1 MPSLTTKEGWNP
13 GSIFEITEEP
23 LSIGRS
29 SQACTIVLKHDF
41 NVSRVHATL
50 ARRPDGRILL
60 RDQSKNGTFLNGN
73 RIKEAFLSDKDEVQ
87 IGRTRFAFSASSAAR
102 DFERDF
108 NFVNP
113 SVRTIIGVGD
123 ALAAKPA
130 REDAQA
136 LAREN
141 ARLQLIFEVSANL
154 SSAVNLSE
162 VLGLVMEKVMELF
175 RPDEAFLL
183 LRDRSGELIP
193 TIVRSREGQTKIEH
207 VAISKAIMARVLQE
221 EVAILSSDAQTD
233 ARFGKG
239 DTSVFSSQVRSFMCT
254 PLKAK
259 AGVLGMLHLHSKRAV
274 GAYTEEDLRLLTGV
288 SNQAALA
295 VENARL
301 YATVQHQAKQ
311 RANFERFLSPNVVE
325 QIVDGSKKIEL
336 GGKAQEVTVL
346 FSDIRGYT
354 ALSEKLTAEQM
365 ISLLNEYFQ
374 EMTAEVFRFEG
385 SLDKFIGDALL
396 AVFGSPFK
404 GPDDP
409 DRALQCAL
417 AMQEKLRRM
426 NEEWERRGHPVIQM
440 GIGLCTG
447 VAALGMVGSD
457 QRMEFTVIGDVVNTA
472 SRLCSAAAPGQILAS
487 KATLA
492 KAQAPFRAKE
502 LEPLKLKGKEK
513 AFEVVEVQG
522 LPEEARAAKQA
533 GV

>member
-1 MPSLTTKEGWNP
+1 MPSLTTREGWNP

-29 SQACTIVLKHDF
+29 SQVCTIVLKHDF
-41 NVSRVHATL
+41 NVSRVHTTL
-50 ARRPDGRILL
+50 LRRPDGRVLV
-60 RDQSKNGTFLNGN
+60 RDQSKNGTFLNGK
-73 RIKEAFLSDKDEVQ
+73 RVKEAFLTDKDELQ
-87 IGRTRFAFSASSAAR
+87 IGRTRFTFSSSSAAR

-113 SVRTIIGVGD
+113 AVRTIIGVGEAD
-123 ALAAKPA
+123 APSPA
-130 REDAQA
+130 RLDAAA

-141 ARLQLIFEVSANL
+141 ARLKLIFEVSANL
-154 SSAVNLSE
+154 ASSTNLSE

-193 TIVRSREGQTKIEH
+193 KIVRARDGQTKIEH
-207 VAISKAIMARVLQE
+207 VAISKAIMGRVLQE

-233 ARFGKG
+233 ARFSKG
-239 DTSVFSSQVRSFMCT
+239 DTSVFNSQVRSFMCA

-259 AGVLGMLHLHSKRAV
+259 SGVLGMLHLHSKRAV

-301 YATVQHQAKQ
+301 YATIQNQAKQ

-336 GGKAQEVTVL
+336 GGKSQEVTVL

-354 ALSEKLTAEQM
+354 TLSEKLTADQM
-365 ISLLNEYFQ
+365 IGLLNEYFQ
-374 EMTAEVFRFEG
+374 EMTAEIFRYEG

-396 AVFGSPFK
+396 AVFGSPFT

-417 AMQEKLRRM
+417 AMMEKLKKM
-426 NEEWERRGHPVIQM
+426 NAEWEKRGHPVIQM
-440 GIGLCTG
+440 GIGINTG
-447 VAALGMVGSD
+447 VAALGMIGSE

-472 SRLCSAAAPGQILAS
+472 SRLCSGAAPGQILAA
-487 KATLA
+487 KQTLA
-492 KAQAPFRAKE
+492 KAQPSFRVKE

-513 AFEVVEVQG
+513 PFEVVEVQG
-522 LPEEARAAKQA
+522 TLEEAK
-533 GV
+533 VEK

>member
-1 MPSLTTKEGWNP
+1 MPSLTIKEGWNP
-13 GSIFEITEEP
+13 GAIFEIADEP
-23 LSIGRS
+23 VTAGRS
-29 SQACTIVLKHDF
+29 SQACTIVLRHDF
-41 NVSRVHATL
+41 NVSRVHTL
-50 ARRPDGRILL
+50 FARKPDGRVMV

-87 IGRTRFAFSASSAAR
+87 IGRTRLQYSASSAAR

-113 SVRTIIGVGD
+113 AVRTIIGVAD
-123 ALAAKPA
+123 AVQAKPS
-130 REDAQA
+130 REDAAA
-136 LAREN
+136 LAKEN
-141 ARLQLIFEVSANL
+141 ARFQMIFEVSHAL
-154 SSAVNLSE
+154 SSATNLSE
-162 VLGLVMEKVMELF
+162 VLGLVMDKVMELF

-183 LRDRSGELIP
+183 LRDRSGELAP
-193 TIVRSREGQTKIEH
+193 TIVRARDGQTKIEH
-207 VAISKAIMARVLQE
+207 VAISKGIMNRVLQE
-221 EVAILSSDAQTD
+221 EVAVLSSDAQTD

-239 DTSVFSSQVRSFMCT
+239 DTSVFNSQVRSFMCA

-301 YATVQHQAKQ
+301 YATVQQQAKQ

-336 GGKAQEVTVL
+336 GGKSQEVTVL

-354 ALSEKLTAEQM
+354 ALSEKLTADQM
-365 ISLLNEYFQ
+365 IALLNEYFQ
-374 EMTAEVFRFEG
+374 EMTAEIFRCEG

-396 AVFGSPFK
+396 AVFGSPFR

-409 DRALQCAL
+409 DRAIQCAL
-417 AMQEKLRRM
+417 AMQEKLKSM
-426 NEEWERRGHPVIQM
+426 NAEWAKRGQPAIQM
-440 GIGLCTG
+440 GIGINTG
-447 VAALGMVGSD
+447 VAALGMVGSE

-472 SRLCSAAAPGQILAS
+472 SRLCSAAAPGQILVA
-487 KATLA
+487 KQTIG
-492 KAQAPFRAKE
+492 KAQPVFRTKD
-502 LEPLKLKGKEK
+502 LEALKLKGKEK
-513 AFEVVEVQG
+513 AFEVCEVNG
-522 LPEEARAAKQA
+522 MLETAK
-533 GV
+533 V

>member
-1 MPSLTTKEGWNP
+1 MPSITTKEGWNP
-13 GSIFEITEEP
+13 GSIFELSEEP

-41 NVSRVHATL
+41 NVSRVHTTL
-50 ARRPDGRILL
+50 ARRSDGRILL

-73 RIKEAFLSDKDEVQ
+73 RVKEAFLSDKDEIQV
-87 IGRTRFAFSASSAAR
+87 GRTKFTFSASSAAR
-102 DFERDF
+102 DFDRDF

-113 SVRTIIGVGD
+113 AVRTIIGVGEVN
-123 ALAAKPA
+123 AAKPSKL
-130 REDAQA
+130 DATA

-154 SSAVNLSE
+154 SSSTNLSE

-183 LRDRSGELIP
+183 LRDRAGDLVP
-193 TIVRSREGQTKIEH
+193 NIVRTREGQTKIEH

-239 DTSVFSSQVRSFMCT
+239 DTSVFSSQVRSFMCA

-336 GGKAQEVTVL
+336 GGKSQEVTVL

-354 ALSEKLTAEQM
+354 TLSEKLTADQM
-365 ISLLNEYFQ
+365 IGLLNEYFQ
-374 EMTAEVFRFEG
+374 EMTAEIFRFEG

-404 GPDDP
+404 APDDP
-409 DRALQCAL
+409 DRAVQCAL
-417 AMQEKLRRM
+417 AMQEKLKRM
-426 NEEWERRGHPVIQM
+426 NEDWERRGRPVIQM
-440 GIGLCTG
+440 GIGINTG
-447 VAALGMVGSD
+447 IAALGMIGSD

-472 SRLCSAAAPGQILAS
+472 SRLCGAASPGQILVA
-487 KATLA
+487 KQTIA
-492 KAQAPFRAKE
+492 KAQPLFRVKE
-502 LEPLKLKGKEK
+502 LEAVKLKGKEK

-522 LPEEARAAKQA
+522 LLEEMKVAK
-533 GV
+533 